1 MNKIL
6 LVDNSKLIIN
16 VLEEL
21 FLEKNNFEVYK
32 AKTLDEVEQLILSNN
47 FFIAI
52 SNLVLPD
59 ALNGELLDTFKNANI
74 PTIILSSKI
83 DYNFMNDI
91 DNLNIIDYVSKDS
104 VHGLE
109 SISDLAELLLYI
121 KDSQVLVVEDSNVV
135 TQQIKATLETLFLKV
150 KTVSNGDEAL
160 NELENNKDISMV
172 ISDYN
177 MPKMDGLELT
187 RAIRKNKF
195 TSSLPIVIIS
205 SDYNPQQRIKLFK
218 NGANDYLS
226 KPILE
231 EELKSKVLDTFS
243 NIKKIEDIQSFNK
256 IFDENI
262 ITSSTDTKG
271 NIQTVSK
278 AFCKISGYKKEELV
292 GKNHNIVRHPDMP
305 KSLYEE
311 LWNTITKG
319 QIWKGEIKNLKK
331 DGSYYWV
338 KAVIEPKFNK
348 NGDITSYFAIR
359 EDITDRKRIYELSIT
374 DALTLL
380 YNRRYFNDTAHNFV
394 LESVRNNK
402 VFAFVLLDI
411 DNFKKYN
418 DTYGHQDGDDVLIK
432 VANSLKA
439 TFKRGDDQV
448 FRLGGEEFGVLISSK
463 TKLNIMDL
471 IEEARANIENLKI
484 KHEKNPP
491 LNVVTASFGALIIF
505 LDSNE
510 NIKVENIY
518 KKADEQLYKAK
529 ENGRNTIEYLEL

>member
-109 SISDLAELLLYI
+109 SISNLAELLLYI

-374 DALTLL
+374 DALD
-380 YNRRYFNDTAHNFV
+380 RK
-394 LESVRNNK
+394 SV
-402 VFAFVLLDI
+402 V
-411 DNFKKYN
+411 
-418 DTYGHQDGDDVLIK
+418 
-432 VANSLKA
+432 
-439 TFKRGDDQV
+439 
-448 FRLGGEEFGVLISSK
+448 
-463 TKLNIMDL
+463 
-471 IEEARANIENLKI
+471 
-484 KHEKNPP
+484 
-491 LNVVTASFGALIIF
+491 
-505 LDSNE
+505 
-510 NIKVENIY
+510 
-518 KKADEQLYKAK
+518 
-529 ENGRNTIEYLEL
+529 

>member
-195 TSSLPIVIIS
+195 TSSL
-205 SDYNPQQRIKLFK
+205 
-218 NGANDYLS
+218 
-226 KPILE
+226 
-231 EELKSKVLDTFS
+231 
-243 NIKKIEDIQSFNK
+243 
-256 IFDENI
+256 
-262 ITSSTDTKG
+262 
-271 NIQTVSK
+271 
-278 AFCKISGYKKEELV
+278 
-292 GKNHNIVRHPDMP
+292 
-305 KSLYEE
+305 
-311 LWNTITKG
+311 
-319 QIWKGEIKNLKK
+319 
-331 DGSYYWV
+331 
-338 KAVIEPKFNK
+338 
-348 NGDITSYFAIR
+348 
-359 EDITDRKRIYELSIT
+359 
-374 DALTLL
+374 LL
-380 YNRRYFNDTAHNFV
+380 
-394 LESVRNNK
+394 
-402 VFAFVLLDI
+402 
-411 DNFKKYN
+411 
-418 DTYGHQDGDDVLIK
+418 
-432 VANSLKA
+432 
-439 TFKRGDDQV
+439 
-448 FRLGGEEFGVLISSK
+448 
-463 TKLNIMDL
+463 
-471 IEEARANIENLKI
+471 
-484 KHEKNPP
+484 
-491 LNVVTASFGALIIF
+491 
-505 LDSNE
+505 
-510 NIKVENIY
+510 
-518 KKADEQLYKAK
+518 
-529 ENGRNTIEYLEL
+529 

>member
-1 MNKIL
+1 MKKIL

-21 FLEKNNFEVYK
+21 FLEKNNFEIYK
-32 AKTLDEVEQLILSNN
+32 AKTLNEVEQLILSNN

-74 PTIILSSKI
+74 PTIVLSSKI
-83 DYNFMNDI
+83 DDNFMSNI

-104 VHGLE
+104 IHGLE
-109 SISDLAELLLYI
+109 NVYDLAELLLYI
-121 KDSQVLVVEDSNVV
+121 KDTKVLVVEDSNVV
-135 TQQIKATLETLFLKV
+135 AQQIKATLETLFLKV
-150 KTVSNGDEAL
+150 KTVPNGDEAL
-160 NELENNKDISMV
+160 NELKNNKDISMV

-177 MPKMDGLELT
+177 MPKMNGLELT
-187 RAIRKNKF
+187 RAIRKDKT

-205 SDYNPQQRIKLFK
+205 SDNNPQQRIKLFK
-218 NGANDYLS
+218 NGANDYLN

-262 ITSSTDTKG
+262 ITSSTDIKG

-278 AFCKISGYKKEELV
+278 AFCKISGYEKEELI
-292 GKNHNIVRHPDMP
+292 GKSHNIVRHPDMP

-319 QIWKGEIKNLKK
+319 QTWKGEIKNLKK
-331 DGSYYWV
+331 DGTYYWV
-338 KAVIEPKFNK
+338 KAVIEPKFNR
-348 NGDITSYFAIR
+348 NGDITGYFAIR
-359 EDITDRKRIYELSIT
+359 EDISDKKRIYELSIT
-374 DALTLL
+374 DGLTSL
-380 YNRRYFNDTAHNFV
+380 YNRRYFNDTAHNFI
-394 LESVRNNK
+394 LESVRNNNT
-402 VFAFVLLDI
+402 FAFILLDI

-432 VANSLKA
+432 VANSLKT

-471 IEEARANIENLKI
+471 VEEARLNIEKLNI
-484 KHEKNPP
+484 KHEKNTP
-491 LNVVTASFGALIIF
+491 LSVVTASFGTLIIS
-505 LDSNE
+505 LGNNE
-510 NIKVENIY
+510 NIKVEDIY

-529 ENGRNTIEYLEL
+529 ENGRNKIEYLEL

>member
-1 MNKIL
+1 MKKIL

-21 FLEKNNFEVYK
+21 FLEKNNFEIYK
-32 AKTLDEVEQLILSNN
+32 AKTLNEVEQLILSNN

-74 PTIILSSKI
+74 PTIVLSSKI
-83 DYNFMNDI
+83 DDSFMSNI

-104 VHGLE
+104 IHGLE
-109 SISDLAELLLYI
+109 NVYDLAELLLYI
-121 KDSQVLVVEDSNVV
+121 KDTKVLVVEDSNVV
-135 TQQIKATLETLFLKV
+135 AQQIKATLETLFLKV
-150 KTVSNGDEAL
+150 KTVPNGDEAL
-160 NELENNKDISMV
+160 NELKNNKDISMV

-177 MPKMDGLELT
+177 MPKMNGLELT
-187 RAIRKNKF
+187 RAIRKDKT

-205 SDYNPQQRIKLFK
+205 SDNNPQQRIKLFK
-218 NGANDYLS
+218 NGANDYLN

-262 ITSSTDTKG
+262 ITSSTDIKG

-278 AFCKISGYKKEELV
+278 AFCKISGYEKEELI
-292 GKNHNIVRHPDMP
+292 GKSHNIVRHPDMP
-305 KSLYEE
+305 KCLYEE

-319 QIWKGEIKNLKK
+319 QTWKGEIKNLKK
-331 DGSYYWV
+331 DGTYYWV
-338 KAVIEPKFNK
+338 KAVIEPKFNR
-348 NGDITSYFAIR
+348 NGDITGYFAIR
-359 EDITDRKRIYELSIT
+359 EDISDKKRIYELSIT
-374 DALTLL
+374 DGLTSL
-380 YNRRYFNDTAHNFV
+380 YNRRYFNDTAHNFI
-394 LESVRNNK
+394 LESVRNNNT
-402 VFAFVLLDI
+402 FAFILLDI

-432 VANSLKA
+432 VANSLKT

-471 IEEARANIENLKI
+471 VEEARLNIEKLNI
-484 KHEKNPP
+484 KHEKNTP
-491 LNVVTASFGALIIF
+491 LSVVTASFGTLIIS
-505 LDSNE
+505 LGNNE
-510 NIKVENIY
+510 NIKVEDIY

-529 ENGRNTIEYLEL
+529 ENGRNKIEYLEL

>member
-1 MNKIL
+1 MKKIL

-109 SISDLAELLLYI
+109 SVCDLAELLLYI

-135 TQQIKATLETLFLKV
+135 AQQIKATLQTLFLKV

-172 ISDYN
+172 ISDYS
-177 MPKMDGLELT
+177 MPKMNGLELT
-187 RAIRKNKF
+187 RAIRKDKS

-205 SDYNPQQRIKLFK
+205 SDNNPQQRIKLFK

-278 AFCKISGYKKEELV
+278 AFCKISGYEKEELV
-292 GKNHNIVRHPDMP
+292 GKSHNIVRHPDMP

-319 QIWKGEIKNLKK
+319 QTWKGEIKNLKK
-331 DGSYYWV
+331 DGTYYWV

-348 NGDITSYFAIR
+348 NGDITGYFAIR
-359 EDITDRKRIYELSIT
+359 EDITDKKRIYELSIT
-374 DALTLL
+374 DGLTSL

-418 DTYGHQDGDDVLIK
+418 DTYGHQDGDDVLIQ
-432 VANSLKA
+432 VANSLKV

-463 TKLNIMDL
+463 TKINIMDL

-491 LNVVTASFGALIIF
+491 LNVVTASFGALIIS
-505 LDSNE
+505 LDSNV

>member
-109 SISDLAELLLYI
+109 SISNLAELLLYI

-529 ENGRNTIEYLEL
+529 ENGKNTIEYLEL

>member
-278 AFCKISGYKKEELV
+278 AFCKISGYEKEELV

>member
-278 AFCKISGYKKEELV
+278 AFCKISGYEKEELV

-319 QIWKGEIKNLKK
+319 EIWKGEIKNLKK

>member
-1 MNKIL
+1 MKKIL

-21 FLEKNNFEVYK
+21 FLQKNNFEIYK
-32 AKTLDEVEQLILSNN
+32 AKTLNEVEELILSNN

-59 ALNGELLDTFKNANI
+59 ALNGELLETFKNSNI
-74 PTIILSSKI
+74 PTIVLSSKI
-83 DYNFMNDI
+83 DDNFMNDI
-91 DNLNIIDYVSKDS
+91 DNLNIVDYVSKDS
-104 VHGLE
+104 IHGLE
-109 SISDLAELLLYI
+109 NVRELAELLLYI
-121 KDSQVLVVEDSNVV
+121 KDTQVLVVEDSNVV
-135 TQQIKATLETLFLKV
+135 AQQIKNTLETLFLNV
-150 KTVSNGDEAL
+150 KTVSNGNEAL
-160 NELENNKDISMV
+160 DELKNNPDICMI

-177 MPKMDGLELT
+177 MPQMDGLELT
-187 RAIRKNKF
+187 RVIRKDKQ
-195 TSSLPIVIIS
+195 TSSLPIIIIS
-205 SDYNPQQRIKLFK
+205 SDNNSQQRIKLFK

-262 ITSSTDTKG
+262 ITSSTDIKG

-278 AFCKISGYKKEELV
+278 AFCRISGYEKEELI

-305 KSLYEE
+305 KSLYKE
-311 LWNTITKG
+311 LWDTISKG
-319 QIWKGEIKNLKK
+319 ETWKGEIKNLKK
-331 DGSYYWV
+331 DGTYYWV
-338 KAVIEPKFNK
+338 KAVIEAKFNK
-348 NGDITSYFAIR
+348 NGDIIGYFAIR
-359 EDITDRKRIYELSIT
+359 EDITDKKRIYELSIT
-374 DALTLL
+374 DGLTSL

-394 LESVRNNK
+394 LDSVRNNK
-402 VFAFVLLDI
+402 LFAFVLLDI

-432 VANSLKA
+432 VANSLKE

-463 TKLNIMDL
+463 TKLGIMDL
-471 IEEARANIENLKI
+471 IEEARNSIEKLEI

-491 LNVVTASFGALIIF
+491 LNVVTASFGALIIS
-505 LDSNE
+505 LENNE
-510 NIKVENIY
+510 NIKVEDIY
-518 KKADEQLYKAK
+518 KKADDQLYKAK
-529 ENGRNTIEYLEL
+529 ENGRNRIEYLEL

>member
-1 MNKIL
+1 MKKIL

-109 SISDLAELLLYI
+109 SVCDLAELLLYI

-135 TQQIKATLETLFLKV
+135 AQQIKATLQTLFLKV

-172 ISDYN
+172 ISDYS
-177 MPKMDGLELT
+177 MPKMNGLELT
-187 RAIRKNKF
+187 RAIRKDKS

-205 SDYNPQQRIKLFK
+205 SDNNPQQRIKLFK

-278 AFCKISGYKKEELV
+278 AFCKISGYEKEELV
-292 GKNHNIVRHPDMP
+292 GKSHNIVRHPDMP

-319 QIWKGEIKNLKK
+319 QTWKGEIKNLKK
-331 DGSYYWV
+331 DGTYYWV

-348 NGDITSYFAIR
+348 NGDITGYFAIR
-359 EDITDRKRIYELSIT
+359 EDITDKKRIYELSIT
-374 DALTLL
+374 DGLTSL

-418 DTYGHQDGDDVLIK
+418 DTYGHQDGDDVLIQ
-432 VANSLKA
+432 VANSLKT

-491 LNVVTASFGALIIF
+491 LNVVTASFGALIIS